1 MNYWNNN
8 EYYGF
13 GVAAHGYL
21 DGARYSNFTTL
32 EEYLEKPSTHEIG
45 HILSEEE
52 KLEEEIFL
60 GFRKTEGIDCE
71 RIKEK
76 FNIDFETKYADILSQ
91 YSDFIERTEKGFALN
106 LKGILVSNIIL
117 SEFI

>member
-1 MNYWNNN
+1 M
-8 EYYGF
+8 
-13 GVAAHGYL
+13 
-21 DGARYSNFTTL
+21 
-32 EEYLEKPSTHEIG
+32 EKPSTHEIG

-52 KLEEEIFL
+52 ILEEEIFL

-76 FNIDFETKYADILSQ
+76 FNIDFKTKYANILKK
-91 YSDFIERTEKGFALN
+91 YSDFIERTEKGFKLN